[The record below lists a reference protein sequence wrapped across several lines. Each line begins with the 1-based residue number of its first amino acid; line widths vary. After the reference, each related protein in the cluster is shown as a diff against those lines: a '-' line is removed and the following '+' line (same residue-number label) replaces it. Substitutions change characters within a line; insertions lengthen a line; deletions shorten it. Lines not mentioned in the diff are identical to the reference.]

1 MKLIHSFIFSLVLF
15 TGISF
20 AQDVEEVVVTGSYL
34 KGSAED
40 GASPVEVISRDT
52 IDLLGATSVADI
64 TANLTVNSGS
74 ENNPDS
80 FTAGSTQGTSNVNLR
95 GLGLSSTL
103 VLIDGRRNAVA
114 ANTANDGSVFVDT
127 NSIPV
132 IALERV
138 EVLKEGA
145 ASIYGSDAVAGVVN
159 YILRRDFEGV
169 EVNISQSKTDLGDQ
183 TDDRV
188 GVIWGKD
195 FGNTN
200 VVVAYSELN
209 RSPFEGKDLSAYS
222 ENAISGFGNSFAI
235 LNLPSLIGGFNAT
248 TIGGILADPLTEVA
262 SGPYAGFYYYGE
274 NVPDANC
281 VANDG
286 ILVPTANIYG
296 AVPGL
301 GDFDGGQRCGFYY
314 GDRFNL
320 VNDED
325 HTSIYT
331 SVKTTLDNGVGFEL
345 DYMATDVNVN
355 DNPQSPSYP
364 ALSYLGIPIMPG
376 QAGSPFATP
385 VLWIGRA
392 LGSAFPSPLAPRE
405 NQNSRV
411 SMGFNGVLDNGMDWD
426 VHYTESSQSAYV
438 FQPDTSTSR
447 FGAAI
452 QGVGGASGN
461 ESWNLFDP
469 TSNSASLI
477 DYISSGEERWSDS
490 KLQVF
495 DVVLTGERRGWDVAT
510 GFQYKNEAFKIARND
525 ESTTLFAEDGSISQ
539 QSDLI
544 FLGGGLESKSRRD
557 STAFFVEAGKNL
569 TDKLSFKGAARF
581 ENLDSESTYNPKAS
595 LRYQMSDELVLRGSF
610 STSFR
615 EPSLSQLSSSLVSL
629 QGLQDFNS
637 DGDAVGSVSFIRVAV
652 AKNEDLTP
660 EESDNMNLGAIW
672 TPNDQTSV
680 TLDYWTVDYKNVVT
694 LESAQGKIIANP
706 DSTDIIRTNGTLVGV
721 TTSYFNAANIDASGL
736 DLEVSYNFDTPL
748 GQASLGLNTARML
761 EYKIP
766 DGAGGTKDVVGL
778 FNHDNFARS
787 MPETKSVI
795 TGTLS
800 NGNHN
805 FAAFIRNVSEYETT
819 RGIPASAAAKGY
831 TQDID
836 SFTTLDL
843 KYTYDLELGDSMIT
857 LSAGVN
863 NATDEEAPQVY
874 DAANFSYDAKHHD
887 PRGMMSY
894 LGFKITL

>member
-15 TGISF
+15 TGISI

-34 KGSAED
+34 KGSAKD
-40 GASPVEVISRDT
+40 GASPVEIISRDT
-52 IDLLGATSVADI
+52 IDQLGATSIADI
-64 TANLTVNSGS
+64 TRNLTVDSGS

-80 FTAGSTQGTSNVNLR
+80 FTSGSTQGTSNVNLR

-159 YILRRDFEGV
+159 YILRRDFTGV
-169 EVNISQSKTDLGDQ
+169 EVNVSQQKTDLGDQ

-195 FGNTN
+195 FGDTN

-209 RSPFEGKDLSAYS
+209 RSPFGGKDLSAYS

-235 LNLPSLIGGFNAT
+235 LSIPVLTGDFANILTGNGGVHN
-248 TIGGILADPLTEVA
+248 VA
-262 SGPYAGFYYYGE
+262 SGPYAGNYFIGE

-281 VANDG
+281 VANNG
-286 ILVPTANIYG
+286 ILQDSANIYNG
-296 AVPGL
+296 PLGL
-301 GDFDGGQRCGFYY
+301 NFPDGQRCGFYY

-325 HTSIYT
+325 HTSLYT

-376 QAGSPFATP
+376 MAGSPFDTP

-392 LGSAFPSPLAPRE
+392 LGSSFPSPLAPRE
-405 NQNSRV
+405 YENSRI
-411 SMGFNGVLDNGMDWD
+411 SMGFNGTLDNGMDWD
-426 VHYTESSQSAYV
+426 VHYTESSQSSYL

-452 QGVGGASGN
+452 NGVGGVSGN
-461 ESWNLFDP
+461 ESFNLFDP
-469 TSNSASLI
+469 SANSASLI
-477 DYISSGEERWSDS
+477 DHISSGEERWSDS
-490 KLQVF
+490 KLQVLDF
-495 DVVLTGERRGWDVAT
+495 VLTGERRGWDVAT

-557 STAFFVEAGKNL
+557 STAFFVEAGKDL

-595 LRYQMSDELVLRGSF
+595 LRYQMSDDLVLRGSF

-629 QGLQDFNS
+629 QGLQDFNA
-637 DGDAVGSVSFIRVAV
+637 DGTPKGSVSFIRVAV
-652 AKNEDLTP
+652 AKNENLTP

-706 DSTDIIRTNGTLVGV
+706 ESSDIIRTNGTLVGV

-736 DLEVSYNFDTPL
+736 DLEASYNFDTPL
-748 GQASLGLNTARML
+748 GQASVGLNTARML

-766 DGAGGTKDVVGL
+766 DGSGGSKDVVGL

-795 TGTLS
+795 TGNLT

-805 FAAFIRNVSEYETT
+805 FTAFIRMISEYKTT

-831 TQDID
+831 SQDID

-843 KYTYDLELGDSMIT
+843 KYSYDLEFGDSMIT

-863 NATDEEAPQVY
+863 NATDEEAPRVY
-874 DAANFSYDAKHHD
+874 DAANFSYDGKHHD
-887 PRGMMSY
+887 PRGQMTY